1 MLYSKFTLTIATI
14 LTVGTIVAIAPNAEA
29 KMHDNY
35 IGGTASGALG
45 GITKTYKVQPDL
57 TVKESS
63 NVEFESSIDGRYKIP
78 LLPVSARTSIYT
90 TGLGVQATGTYDLS
104 IMPNVGAYIGGGVH
118 IDQVTS
124 PVVQVGA
131 EAKVGKNT
139 VIYGGLDYLTKFETG
154 VVKAGFGYSF

>member
-1 MLYSKFTLTIATI
+1 MRCTKFTLSIAAI
-14 LTVGTIVAIAPNAEA
+14 LTVGMGCAIAPTAEA
-29 KMHDNY
+29 KMVDNY
-35 IGGTASGALG
+35 VGGTASGALG

-57 TVKESS
+57 SIKESS
-63 NVEFESSIDGRYKIP
+63 NVDFESSIDGRYKIP

-131 EAKVGKNT
+131 EAKIGKNT

>member
-1 MLYSKFTLTIATI
+1 MRFTQLTLTAVATACAIA
-14 LTVGTIVAIAPNAEA
+14 AIAPNAEA

-35 IGGTASGALG
+35 VGGTASGALG

-57 TVKESS
+57 SVKESS

-90 TGLGVQATGTYDLS
+90 TGLGVQATGTYDMS
-104 IMPNVGAYIGGGVH
+104 ILPNVGAYIGGGIH
-118 IDQVTS
+118 IDQVTT
-124 PVVQVGA
+124 PVIQVGA

-139 VIYGGLDYLTKFETG
+139 VVYGGIDYLTKFETG